1 MFLSFAFKYVHFTQ
15 DVLTI
20 FLKKNQRRQR
30 CGGNGSGYEV
40 FPLTTSISLRE
51 MRNIWKIVLPC
62 MIHEDEILILL
73 ALSAQCLE
81 KVLCKNEFLFSPE
94 LITQPNQTYTLK

>member
-20 FLKKNQRRQR
+20 FLKNQRRQR

-81 KVLCKNEFLFSPE
+81 RCSVKISFCFVPSLSR
-94 LITQPNQTYTLK
+94 NQIRYTLK

>member
-20 FLKKNQRRQR
+20 FSKNQRRQR

-51 MRNIWKIVLPC
+51 MRNMWKIVLPC